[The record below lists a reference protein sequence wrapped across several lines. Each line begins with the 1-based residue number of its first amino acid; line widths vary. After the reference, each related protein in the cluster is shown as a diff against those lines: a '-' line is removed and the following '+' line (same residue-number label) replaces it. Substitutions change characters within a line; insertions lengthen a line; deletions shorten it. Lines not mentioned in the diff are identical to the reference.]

1 MGKSRR
7 FSERQEQ
14 ALESYEDIQ
23 RKEGGSAQM
32 SQAKGLSKIVL
43 LSWRQLAGR
52 ENWQIQEAEGR

>member
-52 ENWQIQEAEGR
+52 EN